1 MKIGFAGLGS
11 MGSRL
16 ASCLVGVGDL
26 TVYDVSEPAR
36 EAFSDRARV
45 AGSIAEAGA
54 GADVVGLSVR
64 TGEQV
69 RECADAVLPVMRE
82 GGMLMIHSTVSPD
95 LVLTVARDGAGRGI
109 QVIDAPVT
117 VTRYGVPD
125 GPFVCTMIGADE
137 GDTERVRPL
146 LEAYATEVVHAGRLG
161 AGMSLKIINN
171 LVSLVQITVTE
182 EAFRLAALAGV
193 PAEALT
199 RVMTQN
205 GVLTPTMKVMAGRAG
220 APRPTGKPTARGRCR
235 PATGSRTWRWPRRW
249 RAAWTRQ
256 APPRPSRKG
265 STTTPT
271 PPTCPKSGPAADN
284 VPWLIRGRALG
295 GCARRPGTS
304 PRLRP

>member
-1 MKIGFAGLGS
+1 MKIAFAGLGS

-26 TVYDVSEPAR
+26 TVYDVDEQAR
-36 EAFSDRARV
+36 EAFRGRARV
-45 AGSIAEAGA
+45 AGSVAEAGA
-54 GADVVGLSVR
+54 GADVTGLCVR

-69 RECADAVLPVMRE
+69 RECAAAVLPVMRE
-82 GGMLMIHSTVSPD
+82 GSTLMIHSTVSPD
-95 LVLTVARDGAGRGI
+95 LVLSVARDGAERGI

-137 GDTERVRPL
+137 RDTERVRPL
-146 LEAYATEVVHAGRLG
+146 LDAYATEAVHAGRLG

-205 GVLTPTMKVMAGRAG
+205 GALTPTMKVMAGRAG
-220 APRPTGKPTARGRCR
+220 APPADRETYRAREVQARNGVKDLALAEALARSLDTPSAAASFAKGQYYHAYTA
-235 PATGSRTWRWPRRW
+235 
-249 RAAWTRQ
+249 
-256 APPRPSRKG
+256 
-265 STTTPT
+265 
-271 PPTCPKSGPAADN
+271 N
-284 VPWLIRGRALG
+284 VPEGQ
-295 GCARRPGTS
+295 PGI
-304 PRLRP
+304 